1 VSKALDKMACNP
13 LCRKCLRPCRQPLKV
28 VLVDCP
34 RFMPLPFKV
43 EKHSFDQLDLFGGP
57 VDDAS

>member
-1 VSKALDKMACNP
+1 VPKALSKDECNK
-13 LCRKCLRPCRQPLKV
+13 LCKKCLRECRQPASA

-43 EKHSFDQLDLFGGP
+43 DKHSFDQLDLFGAAAN
-57 VDDAS
+57 DSN